1 MSPAVSHL
9 SIIRVLSGASA
20 DAWVVHLLWAG
31 SSVGPCHSGGGA
43 VRLAVTG
50 VLFLPLLV
58 LGALVSY
65 YYRSLLFST
74 TMDVE
79 KMGLPTAAKT
89 SAGI

>member
-1 MSPAVSHL
+1 M
-9 SIIRVLSGASA
+9 
-20 DAWVVHLLWAG
+20 
-31 SSVGPCHSGGGA
+31 
-43 VRLAVTG
+43 RLARVG